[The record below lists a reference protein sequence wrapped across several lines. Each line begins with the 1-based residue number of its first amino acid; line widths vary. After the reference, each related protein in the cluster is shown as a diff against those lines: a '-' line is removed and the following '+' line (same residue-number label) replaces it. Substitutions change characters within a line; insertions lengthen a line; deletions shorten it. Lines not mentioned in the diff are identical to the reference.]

1 MDEEKTKQPPESAG
15 TRALIKRALVTK
27 FSSVLA
33 LGASF
38 LALSIGAYQARIM
51 NVQTQLMQKQAR
63 AAVWPYISIGYSIS
77 DQGEKLGYTWQI
89 DNDGVGPA
97 RIESV
102 TMSLDG
108 KPMHS
113 WDEVFRA
120 IFGNAAVPATY
131 TQFDGKVIAP
141 NTNRETTI
149 DAMRILTLEQAKVFT
164 RRKTASRWQSVTARS
179 TTNAGSPIVRSRRC
193 SLWIVVTP
201 RARCNLKRR
210 CKPSVR
216 G

>member
-1 MDEEKTKQPPESAG
+1 
-15 TRALIKRALVTK
+15 
-27 FSSVLA
+27 VLA
-33 LGASF
+33 LAASF

-63 AAVWPYISIGYSIS
+63 AAVWPYVSIGYSIS
-77 DQGEKLGYTWQI
+77 DQGEKLGYTWEI

-149 DAMRILTLEQAKVFT
+149 DAMRILTLEQAKVFYKAQD
-164 RRKTASRWQSVTARS
+164 RFKMAICYCSVYDECWIANRQESQVQPVDRCDTAGTVQFEE
-179 TTNAGSPIVRSRRC
+179 
-193 SLWIVVTP
+193 
-201 RARCNLKRR
+201 KM
-210 CKPSVR
+210 
-216 G
+216 

>member
-1 MDEEKTKQPPESAG
+1 MDEEKTSQPPESAS
-15 TRALIKRALVTK
+15 TKASVKRALMTQ

-77 DQGEKLGYTWQI
+77 DQGEKLGYTWEI

-97 RIESV
+97 RIQSV

-113 WDEVFRA
+113 WDEVFKA

-149 DAMRILTLEQAKVFT
+149 DAMRILTLEQAKVFYKAQD
-164 RRKTASRWQSVTARS
+164 RFKMAICYCSVYDECWIANRQES
-179 TTNAGSPIVRSRRC
+179 QVLPVDRCDTTGTVQFEE
-193 SLWIVVTP
+193 
-201 RARCNLKRR
+201 KM
-210 CKPSVR
+210 
-216 G
+216 

>member
-15 TRALIKRALVTK
+15 TKALIKRALMTQ

-120 IFGNAAVPATY
+120 IFGNASVPATY

-149 DAMRILTLEQAKVFT
+149 DAMRILTLEQAKVFYKAQD
-164 RRKTASRWQSVTARS
+164 RFKMAICYCSVYDECWIANRQESQVQPVDRCDTAGTVQFEE
-179 TTNAGSPIVRSRRC
+179 
-193 SLWIVVTP
+193 
-201 RARCNLKRR
+201 KM
-210 CKPSVR
+210 
-216 G
+216 

>member
-1 MDEEKTKQPPESAG
+1 MDEEKTNQPPESAG
-15 TRALIKRALVTK
+15 TKALIKRALMTQ

-149 DAMRILTLEQAKVFT
+149 DAMRILTLEQAKVFYKAQD
-164 RRKTASRWQSVTARS
+164 RFKMAICYCSVYDECWIANRQESQVQPVDRCDTAGTVQFEE
-179 TTNAGSPIVRSRRC
+179 
-193 SLWIVVTP
+193 
-201 RARCNLKRR
+201 KM
-210 CKPSVR
+210 
-216 G
+216 